1 LRPERSDLS
10 TLLFEV
16 QMVHRTRR
24 SAMARK
30 VADCRDMPSEV
41 GCTLTIS
48 GEEEEVVAA
57 AAQHAVA
64 VHGHTDGSELREQVR
79 SMLKEE
85 AHA

>member
-1 LRPERSDLS
+1 LRPEGSDLS

-30 VADCRDMPSEV
+30 VADCREMPSES

-48 GEEEEVVAA
+48 GKEEEVVAA

-64 VHGHTDGSELREQVR
+64 VHGHTDGPELREQIR